1 MSVSDGKTVWT
12 QKLPG
17 SPDGVMHYWLSS
29 TRYCRRSSGTQHEP
43 VCERTT
49 EGVRLYNGVL
59 YLPYWTPP
67 QLIALDPAT
76 GKVLWTYR

>member
-1 MSVSDGKTVWT
+1 
-12 QKLPG
+12 
-17 SPDGVMHYWLSS
+17 
-29 TRYCRRSSGTQHEP
+29 
-43 VCERTT
+43 
-49 EGVRLYNGVL
+49 VL